1 MKKYEYQKPKRIH
14 SNDTIFATSLS
25 LSVKVS
31 FIALVNSQESEYKPI
46 WSYVIIIVT
55 SDTLGGMTINTDFI
69 HIKRFSGELV
79 ISQVKYP
86 YRYTLT
92 KKEFIFQKPNMT
104 YHLMLSDII
113 GMIPYVLPKKELL
126 HPTWQHYQIRAK
138 ALYVVGRNGTFEKE
152 SADLILPLHPRMVQ
166 ELAKMDNFIQIDN

>member
-1 MKKYEYQKPKRIH
+1 MK
-14 SNDTIFATSLS
+14 
-25 LSVKVS
+25 
-31 FIALVNSQESEYKPI
+31 
-46 WSYVIIIVT
+46 
-55 SDTLGGMTINTDFI
+55 INTDFI

-92 KKEFIFQKPNMT
+92 KKEFIFQKPHMT

-113 GMIPYVLPKKELL
+113 GMIPYTLPKNELQ

-138 ALYVVGRNGTFEKE
+138 ALHVVSRNGTFEKE
-152 SADLILPLHPRMVQ
+152 SADLILPLHPRMVRA
-166 ELAKMDNFIQIDN
+166 LAEMDNFVQIGD

>member
-1 MKKYEYQKPKRIH
+1 M
-14 SNDTIFATSLS
+14 S
-25 LSVKVS
+25 
-31 FIALVNSQESEYKPI
+31 
-46 WSYVIIIVT
+46 
-55 SDTLGGMTINTDFI
+55 INTDFI

-104 YHLMLSDII
+104 YHFMLSDII
-113 GMIPYVLPKKELL
+113 GMIPYTVPTKELQ

-138 ALYVVGRNGTFEKE
+138 ALYVIGRNGTFEKE
-152 SADLILPLHPRMVQ
+152 SADLTLPLHPQMVQ
-166 ELAKMDNFIQIDN
+166 ELVKIDNFIQIEDYGI